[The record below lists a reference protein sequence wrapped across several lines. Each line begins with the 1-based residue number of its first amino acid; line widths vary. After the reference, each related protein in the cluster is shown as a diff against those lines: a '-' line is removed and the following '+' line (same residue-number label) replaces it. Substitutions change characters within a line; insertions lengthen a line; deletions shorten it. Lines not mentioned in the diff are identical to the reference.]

1 MSTPPVGGALETR
14 RSRSVFFGLC
24 IVECDVNILY
34 ITFLRHSRTR
44 NVEGHTFPHC
54 LTCGF
59 IHIKQHAT
67 FGSSNV
73 SLV

>member
-14 RSRSVFFGLC
+14 RSRSVFFCLC

-59 IHIKQHAT
+59 IHIKHVLHLAQAM
-67 FGSSNV
+67 
-73 SLV
+73 LA